1 MRPWLV
7 LLPLAVGCSL
17 VLLWLS
23 AAPSTSLSPANRSRG
38 PPFDPGRDTFVL
50 LHIQKTGGTAF
61 ASALLFLNVS
71 AEFGCVHWNG
81 STARNW
87 LIANPN
93 EALKPGAFSCAR
105 QPGTRQPTDWNHPE
119 SLAAVQAQ
127 WLFSRPTTG
136 WPCGAHTDLAHLLV
150 CFDRWLVARANKNS
164 TIPLGVRTS
173 MGSLFLLALCCLCS
187 DSCKTLLQVQLH
199 WSKFCVSSPGQCRFH
214 GFLSLQLDACT

>member
-81 STARNW
+81 SISVSFRF
-87 LIANPN
+87 
-93 EALKPGAFSCAR
+93 G
-105 QPGTRQPTDWNHPE
+105 
-119 SLAAVQAQ
+119 V
-127 WLFSRPTTG
+127 TT
-136 WPCGAHTDLAHLLV
+136 
-150 CFDRWLVARANKNS
+150 
-164 TIPLGVRTS
+164 
-173 MGSLFLLALCCLCS
+173 LALLT
-187 DSCKTLLQVQLH
+187 KAPAIFQVQL
-199 WSKFCVSSPGQCRFH
+199 PEIG
-214 GFLSLQLDACT
+214 